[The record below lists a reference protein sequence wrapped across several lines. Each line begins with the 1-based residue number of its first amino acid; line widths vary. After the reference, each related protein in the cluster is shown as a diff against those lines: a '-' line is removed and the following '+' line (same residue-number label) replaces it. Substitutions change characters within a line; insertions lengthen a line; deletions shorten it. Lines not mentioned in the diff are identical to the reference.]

1 MYFRI
6 KNKDI
11 KIITFLLIILFLPSC
26 AKEQDEL
33 GSSKPIDG
41 KVQIAL
47 QLPSVNTPELRSTA
61 TDEETLVTNL
71 SLFIFESATGNKE
84 FSIRI
89 DVPYTGASGDIDM
102 SRWVSDQVIMV
113 LNSVILSD
121 LDKSRNIH
129 IVSNI
134 AANKLASV
142 TNESSLEA
150 VITDAIAAE
159 IAEPDADKPLLMHG
173 VKKDHNFIT
182 DVRASISL
190 VRNVAKVNMT
200 VNTTDFTFGGV
211 KYLLAPVN
219 QNLSVKMA
227 NVADRSYIVS
237 ALASPTTANYI
248 SYDFKTVT
256 PSERGVGTTKSTVH
270 SYINENLRTTYDV
283 EKDATFVVLQIPY
296 QKEGDVTVKTENY
309 YKILIN
315 QENGYKINRNT
326 IYDITLNISSL
337 GGETDASAKLI
348 NGTLNILPWD
358 ENTIISDIS
367 QTFLTVKETV
377 FNMGVSKDFY
387 YATNAETGDCSLES
401 GASWLT
407 ASFDATNNIKL
418 TATGADYTVPRSTT
432 LKIKVKNLTKV
443 ITVNQTP
450 IITTGSITL
459 NPQTIYIS
467 ESPTFKDVTLT
478 VDPTTSSW
486 MKIDGDASIASCNYT
501 TGTGNQTLR
510 FTRGGT
516 YDNTIYKFLNKST
529 LEYDEVK
536 VCNLRLSVTGEEIG
550 IPGDGGAFTESD
562 LAAYGGDANWVVKS
576 KSNWITSASNIGGE
590 LHFTAGAEPNELD
603 RTGSI
608 IIAHVNDLNY
618 TKEIKINQSA
628 KYVRF
633 PEFDYLVIR
642 YLWGAKPSGV
652 SGWDVDTATELTST
666 SVTGLD
672 QKPVGW
678 SMLGSNQAG
687 VPVKYQGYDILEW
700 GGDNTSSGYECA
712 FVNMYNLCNT
722 IIYNELPRYFNV
734 DLYST
739 WFTSGIKP
747 RAINVEITLYKG
759 GTMSRVN
766 TYDYAN
772 SGGVQVYQETIEN
785 VNIITEK
792 GAGTFRT
799 LYTKIGTVR
808 YDKMKNNATFTLN
821 TNNLRSFT
829 NQIVYPAGVSLDP
842 LPGETKEECEKRL
855 SKYRKQ

>member
-6 KNKDI
+6 KNKYI

-211 KYLLAPVN
+211 KYLLAPAN

-315 QENGYKINRNT
+315 QENIYKINRNT

-418 TATGADYTVPRSTT
+418 TAMGTDYTVPRSTT

-450 IITTGSITL
+450 AVTTGSITL
-459 NPQTIYIS
+459 NPKTIYIS
-467 ESPTFKDVTLT
+467 ESPTFKDVALM

-486 MKIDGDASIASCNYT
+486 MKIDGDASIASCNYI

-516 YDNTIYKFLNKST
+516 YANTIYKFLNKST

-536 VCNLRLSVTGEEIG
+536 VCNLNLIIPVDIVAASTGGTVTNT
-550 IPGDGGAFTESD
+550 DV
-562 LAAYGGDANWVVKS
+562 LALGGDANWVVDS
-576 KSNWITSASNIGGE
+576 KSSWITSAINNGGD
-590 LHFTAGAEPNELD
+590 LMFTAEAETSYID
-603 RTGSI
+603 REGFI
-608 IIAHVNDLNY
+608 VVRHINDANFKK
-618 TKEIKINQSA
+618 TIKIIQSA
-628 KYVRF
+628 KII
-633 PEFDYLVIR
+633 PIPPFDYLCVYYTWDSAAGRDLDTRTEFINTGINVGGSIDGCAVGYGR
-642 YLWGAKPSGV
+642 CNSAGVKNFLKWGA
-652 SGWDVDTATELTST
+652 
-666 SVTGLD
+666 
-672 QKPVGW
+672 
-678 SMLGSNQAG
+678 
-687 VPVKYQGYDILEW
+687 
-700 GGDNTSSGYECA
+700 DNTSSGGESVLVDMQALCVAQYFPILPA
-712 FVNMYNLCNT
+712 IINLDMYA
-722 IIYNELPRYFNV
+722 
-734 DLYST
+734 T
-739 WFTSGIKP
+739 WFGSKGNGI
-747 RAINVEITLYKG
+747 ITAEVIAWQG
-759 GTMSRVN
+759 GTMALSNYIWKNTGGIEVHRSTRRMTVTRKYS
-766 TYDYAN
+766 TYDYLAQLQYNKNTQAAN
-772 SGGVQVYQETIEN
+772 VVFQQVETRNAVRMVEVIDPNYPIRLPNESKDEYSIRIE
-785 VNIITEK
+785 
-792 GAGTFRT
+792 A
-799 LYTKIGTVR
+799 Y
-808 YDKMKNNATFTLN
+808 NA
-821 TNNLRSFT
+821 
-829 NQIVYPAGVSLDP
+829 
-842 LPGETKEECEKRL
+842 KK
-855 SKYRKQ
+855 K